1 MKKKKIDIEY
11 IANLARI
18 RLDKKDIKAFSSQL
32 GDIISYIEKLKE
44 VDTSKTAPTT
54 HPLPVKNVFREDKV
68 GESLSAQKALMNA
81 PKKKGTFFKV
91 PRVIE
96 ES

>member
-32 GDIISYIEKLKE
+32 GDIISYIEKCL
-44 VDTSKTAPTT
+44 SP
-54 HPLPVKNVFREDKV
+54 HPDR
-68 GESLSAQKALMNA
+68 
-81 PKKKGTFFKV
+81 
-91 PRVIE
+91 
-96 ES
+96 